1 MIPLSHFV
9 RTTLN
14 PAMYHGHFKEPPFF
28 EGWYFKLVNAP
39 ETQRFA
45 IIPGVFL
52 GENAHAFIQILD
64 GNTAQSRYHR
74 FESSDFWASTERF
87 EVHIGKNVFTADS
100 LEIDIDDHLGQVSGE
115 LKFEGGT
122 PWPVSITSPGIM
134 GWYAWVPKM
143 ECYHGVLSFDHKI
156 HGSLMINEQSIG
168 FTNGRGYLE
177 KDWGESFPAGYTWFQ
192 SNHFETPGTS
202 LTASIA
208 VIPWLGK
215 AFRGFIVGLWYKNHL
230 YRFATYS
237 GARTEAFSIADDRV
251 TWTLRDR
258 HRRLELVAFRAEG
271 GLLHEP
277 TRSEMLQR
285 VEETMLATVEVKLT
299 TLAGDTIFAGQGRNA
314 SLEVNGDIPRLL
326 AMK

>member
-1 MIPLSHFV
+1 MNQLSHFV
-9 RTTLN
+9 HTTLN
-14 PAMYHGHFKEPPFF
+14 PAMYHGYFKKPPFF
-28 EGWYFKLVNAP
+28 EGWYFKLIDAP

-52 GENAHAFIQILD
+52 GKNAHAFIQILD
-64 GNTAQSRYHR
+64 GNTAQSCYHR

-87 EVHIGKNVFTADS
+87 EVQVGKNVFTTDS
-100 LEIDIDDHLGQVSGE
+100 LEIDIDDHLGQISGE

-143 ECYHGVLSFDHKI
+143 ECYHGVLSFDHII
-156 HGSLMINEQSIG
+156 HGSLTIDEQFID
-168 FTNGRGYLE
+168 FTDGRGYIE
-177 KDWGESFPAGYTWFQ
+177 KDWGESFPTGYTWFQ

-208 VIPWLGK
+208 VIPWLGN
-215 AFRGFIVGLWYKNHL
+215 AFRGFIVGLWHKNHL

-237 GARTEAFSIADDRV
+237 GAKTEALSITDDRV

-258 HRRLELVAFRAEG
+258 HQRLELVAYRAKG

-277 TRSEMLQR
+277 TRSNMLQR

-299 TLAGDTIFAGQGRNA
+299 SLAGDTIFAGQGSNA